1 MDLSQYRELNNSFK
15 RTLVFHLGANGGFF
29 SEFNN
34 MLLAMLYCLKHEIR
48 FVLYS
53 RHANFRVLSG
63 WTDFF
68 LPFCDETHH
77 DSHRTLNARCPR
89 QRTPLHLQLTI
100 AHFKKS
106 QNIDFLT
113 YELWNHFR
121 SPPFTRQTF
130 SFPNTPPLD
139 LLAAAQHLI
148 QLIWN
153 YNPETSAAIA
163 ALTQSIDLPKD
174 YLGIHIRSGD
184 KLIETPLLATPQYIE
199 KARSLSSLS
208 HIFLSTDNYA
218 IVEEARRLY
227 PHLSFF
233 TLCTPGET
241 GYIHQDFLKLAAPIR
256 HFHLLNLF
264 ASIELLASS
273 RHFIGTFS
281 SNPGMYLG
289 MRMNRHQVHSA
300 NDDPWRIW

>member
-1 MDLSQYRELNNSFK
+1 MDLALYRELNDSFK

-48 FVLYS
+48 FVLYT
-53 RHANFRVLSG
+53 RHANFRIHSG

-89 QRTPLHLQLTI
+89 QRTPLHLQLTV

-121 SPPFTRQTF
+121 SPAFTRETF
-130 SFPNTPPLD
+130 SFPNTPPID
-139 LLAAAQHLI
+139 LLSAAQLLI
-148 QLIWN
+148 RMIWR
-153 YNPETSAAIA
+153 YNPETSAAVTK
-163 ALTQSIDLPKD
+163 LTQSINLPKD
-174 YLGIHIRSGD
+174 YLGLHIRSGD
-184 KLIETPLLATPQYIE
+184 KHIETPLLATPLYIE
-199 KARSLSSLS
+199 KAQSLSSLR
-208 HIFLSTDNYA
+208 HFFLSTDNYA

-227 PHLSFF
+227 PHLTFE

-241 GYIHQDFLKLAAPIR
+241 GYIHQDFLKLPATIR
-256 HFHLLNLF
+256 HSHLLNLF
-264 ASIELLASS
+264 ASIERLAASQ
-273 RHFIGTFS
+273 HFIGTFS

-289 MRMNRHQVHSA
+289 MRMPPHQVHSTLGDA
-300 NDDPWRIW
+300 WKIW